1 MSLDATN
8 PGALMRQL
16 GPFAATAL
24 VAWGAVLIGT
34 RVDWTEYGISLVLL
48 ALAWGYGLVTV
59 LRGGQMLKG
68 TVLGSLGFLAALGVM
83 RDSVGGNSAAV
94 TIVSLLPVFQTALYV
109 RQRSGLLVVLAGLA
123 EFYLLP
129 LILIGPP
136 NYPNTGYRS
145 AALGVL
151 VSSIVGLT
159 SQALV
164 ANIRRRASEARR
176 RERILNRVNDALQEL
191 YKSADPRHDA
201 CRTVQDVSEALVVG
215 LYEPEPA
222 TRALLMT
229 TTTRTPDVIS
239 SGSPARPESAVYQ
252 AFHSK
257 QPQLICEN
265 LEDHVGNIEM
275 WQADG
280 APSALLYQPLM
291 RGDDAVGV
299 LFVGWSEPVSVGEPR
314 VVVASLLAHEIAA
327 VIARQDVID
336 QLMGEALTDPLT
348 ELPNRR
354 AWDSQIALAMAINQ
368 EHVAVAMFDID
379 HFKQF
384 NDSYGHLEGDRLLQ
398 EAAAAWRGELRAT
411 DFLARIGG
419 EEFALLLKGRD
430 VPSAEALVERLRRSV
445 PSDQTVS
452 AGVAVRRK
460 GDSPSSL
467 LGRADEALYEAK
479 AAGRDR
485 TVSADDPASGA
496 LRAG

>member
-1 MSLDATN
+1 MSLDARN
-8 PGALMRQL
+8 PAALVRQL

-24 VAWGAVLIGT
+24 IAWGAVLIGT
-34 RVDWTEYGISLVLL
+34 QVDWVEYGISLGLL
-48 ALAWGYGLVTV
+48 ALAWGYGLVAV
-59 LRGGQMLKG
+59 LHGGKMLKG

-83 RDSVGGNSAAV
+83 RDAAGGSVAAV

-109 RQRSGLLVVLAGLA
+109 RQRGGLVIVLGGVAV
-123 EFYLLP
+123 FYLLP

-136 NYPNTGYRS
+136 DYPHSGYRS

-159 SQALV
+159 SHELV

-176 RERILNRVNDALQEL
+176 RERILDRVNDALQAL
-191 YKSADPRHDA
+191 YKSADPRRDA
-201 CRTVQDVSEALVVG
+201 CRTVEDVSDALVVG
-215 LYEPEPA
+215 LYEPEPI

-229 TTTRTPDVIS
+229 TTTRTPDSIS
-239 SGSPARPESAVYQ
+239 SGSPARPESAVYR

-265 LEDHVGNIEM
+265 VEDYVGNLEM
-275 WQADG
+275 WRADG
-280 APSALLYQPLM
+280 APSALLYQPLL

-299 LFVGWSEPVSVGEPR
+299 LLVGWSEPVSASEPR

-336 QLMGEALTDPLT
+336 QLTGEALTDPLT

-354 AWDSQIALAMAINQ
+354 AWDSQIALAMAINR
-368 EHVAVAMFDID
+368 EHVAVAIFDID

-384 NDSYGHLEGDRLLQ
+384 NDSYGHPAGDRLLR
-398 EAAAAWRGELRAT
+398 ETTAAWRGELRAT

-430 VPSAEALVERLRRSV
+430 VPSAEALVERLRRSM
-445 PSDQTVS
+445 PADQTVS
-452 AGVAVRRK
+452 AGDRR
-460 GDSPSSL
+460 PPE
-467 LGRADEALYEAK
+467 GRFAEQ
-479 AAGRDR
+479 
-485 TVSADDPASGA
+485 PARPRRRGA
-496 LRAG
+496 LRGQGRRA